1 MVRMTETL
9 SAPQSLDRP
18 RSTRSTVA
26 VFAAM
31 LGWALFFVV
40 PALLFAAIDQGLRG
54 GPDDHSASIVAI
66 MLAFAAIS
74 VVSAVVGMILGGTK
88 TRALCA
94 TLLALQVLPLVS
106 RSGLFY

>member
-1 MVRMTETL
+1 MTETL
-9 SAPQSLDRP
+9 STPDSLDRS
-18 RSTRSTVA
+18 RSTRSTIA
-26 VFAAM
+26 VFSAM

-74 VVSAVVGMILGGTK
+74 VMSAVVGMILGGTK
-88 TRALCA
+88 TRVACLVLLCCQA
-94 TLLALQVLPLVS
+94 YPLIA
-106 RSGLFY
+106 RNNFLF